1 MTSTSSIPRELA
13 ALFEPQVEQLGI
25 RLEQRGAVWAG
36 EASNSRAK
44 GSMWLCALSPSCLV
58 LCHDLEPLEDMPL
71 FEGSL
76 GPYACACTMGDDA
89 VACSQGCGL
98 PLRFIE
104 SAHDGRRTRDEVAT
118 FVEQGPRT
126 LSSNLLAHH
135 VYRSRSFIMLPEFFD
150 ELDRRYPG
158 EFRGLFPAFSEP
170 WNRQSQ
176 RAIVRALSAIPTS
189 SPLRPCE
196 ELGLLSNVTSL
207 MASLAMDAARGPRED
222 SSSQSLADQ
231 AKERIRAAIDLNEAP
246 PTVDALARE
255 LYVSRSH
262 LCAAFK
268 RETGLAV
275 GTYARHARMERA
287 YRLLED
293 DALSVAE
300 IAEALGYPSSSAF
313 CHAFASAAGVSPRA
327 WREA

>member
-1 MTSTSSIPRELA
+1 MANTRSIPRELA

-36 EASNSRAK
+36 GASNGRAK
-44 GSMWLCALSPSCLV
+44 GSMWLCVLSPNCLV
-58 LCHDLEPLEDMPL
+58 LCHDVEPLQDMPL

-158 EFRGLFPAFSEP
+158 EFRGLFSAFGEP

-176 RAIVRALSAIPTS
+176 RVIARALGDIPKNT
-189 SPLRPCE
+189 PLRPCE
-196 ELGLLSNVTSL
+196 ELGLLSNVSSL
-207 MASLAMDAARGPRED
+207 MASLAMDAAREPREV
-222 SSSQSLADQ
+222 SSSQNLADQ
-231 AKERIRAAIDLNEAP
+231 AKELIRTAIELNGTP

-262 LCAAFK
+262 LCATFK

-275 GTYARHARMERA
+275 GAYTRQARMERA

-293 DALSVAE
+293 DTLSVAE
-300 IAEALGYPSSSAF
+300 IAEALGYPSASAF
-313 CHAFASAAGVSPRA
+313 CHAFANAAGVSPRA